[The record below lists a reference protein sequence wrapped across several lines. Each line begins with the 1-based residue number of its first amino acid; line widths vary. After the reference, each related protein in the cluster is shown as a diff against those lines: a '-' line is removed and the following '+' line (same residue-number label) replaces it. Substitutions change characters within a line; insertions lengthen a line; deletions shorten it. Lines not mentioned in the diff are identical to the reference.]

1 MQQGGPWPCSQEV
14 QGADGHA
21 QEGEKGPIRRPDKRF
36 SEGSHDRETTPQ
48 VRRPRRT
55 AYSRTRPCHPW
66 RVDGAGPTAAPSAA
80 ANGAGCERGSALR
93 SRRRCG
99 PSTDAHLGG
108 SCGEYEYTPA
118 DRERKT
124 EVSERAQPALGRR
137 KRAEWRRVPKKRRKQ
152 NQDGSSPSAKAREAR
167 EAGAAWRPGKAL
179 AQLGRRGWA
188 RLGRER
194 GKRPS
199 RKEAKRCLCDAG

>member
-124 EVSERAQPALGRR
+124 HTSARQPPSGTPRAWPGVSGSGAQPREIFLPFNRIFQAKSTYHTTYRTSL
-137 KRAEWRRVPKKRRKQ
+137 E
-152 NQDGSSPSAKAREAR
+152 SSH
-167 EAGAAWRPGKAL
+167 
-179 AQLGRRGWA
+179 
-188 RLGRER
+188 
-194 GKRPS
+194 
-199 RKEAKRCLCDAG
+199 